1 MRIRRFLSL
10 TIGLFL
16 FACGTA
22 AAQEPGK
29 TGVTMAFP
37 GAIGI
42 IWHATDQLAIRPD
55 FFFSH
60 SSVDSSSSS
69 ITSSGWTLGMNI
81 SALFY
86 MRKYEHVR
94 TYFSPRFTYSRS
106 RTTTTQPASQFVL
119 PEVTSTT
126 SSAGG
131 GGSFG
136 AQYSPTPRFSVFG
149 EIGLAFSHRETKP
162 GSTTLPSGIKGNGWG
177 TTSGVG
183 VVFYF

>member
-1 MRIRRFLSL
+1 MRIRRILSL

-29 TGVTMAFP
+29 TGVTMAYP

-42 IWHATDQLAIRPD
+42 IWHATDKVAIRPD
-55 FFFSH
+55 FSFSH

-69 ITSSGWTLGMNI
+69 TTSSGWTLGMNI

-86 MRKYEHVR
+86 IAKYENVR
-94 TYFSPRFTYSRS
+94 TYVSPRFSYN
-106 RTTTTQPASQFVL
+106 RTHSTVNQPASQFVL
-119 PEVTSTT
+119 PEITTTTSTT
-126 SSAGG
+126 GG

-149 EIGLAFSHRETKP
+149 EVGLSFSHRETKP
-162 GSTTLPSGIKGNGWG
+162 GSATIPGGISANGWG
-177 TTSGVG
+177 TGSGVG
-183 VVFYF
+183 VIFYF